1 MNELD
6 SNQLFKLNQ
15 DLLIEVIN
23 NLVTKLVEAKLD
35 EFKKDLSSNYYFDD
49 SLITREE
56 LAGKLNVSIGT
67 IDNLR
72 MRGRITG
79 RSVGKSV
86 RFKNSEILEYI
97 KNLKP
102 C

>member
-6 SNQLFKLNQ
+6 NSQLFKLNQ
-15 DLLIEVIN
+15 ELLIEVIN
-23 NLVTKLVEAKLD
+23 NLVNDLVEAKFD

-56 LAGKLNVSIGT
+56 LADKLNVSIGT

-72 MRGRITG
+72 ARGKITG

-97 KNLKP
+97 
-102 C
+102 

>member
-1 MNELD
+1 MNEVD
-6 SNQLFKLNQ
+6 NCQLFKLNQ
-15 DLLIEVIN
+15 ELLIEVIN
-23 NLVTKLVEAKLD
+23 NLVTKLVETKLD

-49 SLITREE
+49 SLITREK

-97 KNLKP
+97 KTLKP

>member
-6 SNQLFKLNQ
+6 SSQLFKLNQ

-23 NLVTKLVEAKLD
+23 NLVNKLVESKFH

-56 LAGKLNVSIGT
+56 LADKLNVSIGT

-72 MRGRITG
+72 ARGKITG
-79 RSVGKSV
+79 MSVGKSV

>member
-6 SNQLFKLNQ
+6 NSQLFILNQ
-15 DLLIEVIN
+15 ELLGEVIN
-23 NLVTKLVEAKLD
+23 NLVTKLVETKLN

-56 LAGKLNVSIGT
+56 FADKLNVSIGT

-72 MRGRITG
+72 ARGKIIG

-86 RFKNSEILEYI
+86 RFKKSESLEYI

>member
-1 MNELD
+1 MNEVD
-6 SNQLFKLNQ
+6 NCQLFKLNQ
-15 DLLIEVIN
+15 ELLIEVIN
-23 NLVTKLVEAKLD
+23 NLVTKLVETKLD

-97 KNLKP
+97 KTLKP

>member
-1 MNELD
+1 MNEPD
-6 SNQLFKLNQ
+6 NNQLFKLNQ
-15 DLLIEVIN
+15 ELLIKVIN